1 LPGEKS
7 KIFTRLNRL
16 EMSKL
21 QGFAL
26 GKANFAQLVTNQRL
40 FERPLSI
47 ASGANRILARL
58 SGNALA
64 R

>member
-1 LPGEKS
+1 
-7 KIFTRLNRL
+7 
-16 EMSKL
+16 MSKL